1 MKTRFSTILVAAF
14 SLSGNLQAQPA
25 QTANQLSGI
34 VGGGFRYSERRSDS
48 QTLRSYTIPVFLPL
62 EATLGRLFLT
72 GSLEYAKNEAI
83 GLADGRSEG
92 LNYVNMEGRFRAID
106 SGRFRLDVSEVAGI
120 STARKEESGL
130 AGLQR
135 GYRMD
140 TGVSLGYRRD
150 QLNMELLARHT
161 WNKAR
166 GDYRQGD
173 VLAGGLMFGWGI
185 GDYSGESWPVN
196 LMMGVTS
203 RVYAADRFRGE
214 EMPGTD
220 YGTVF
225 FSPGL
230 MLSGRSVSLRAG
242 LDVPIKHL
250 GQEDRGYRD
259 RMRANIGLKY
269 LLQ

>member
-1 MKTRFSTILVAAF
+1 MNTRIPIALVAAF
-14 SLSGNLQAQPA
+14 CLTGPLQAQAMP
-25 QTANQLSGI
+25 QGHQLSGL
-34 VGGGFRYSERRSDS
+34 VGGGFQYSERRSDS
-48 QTLRSYTIPVFLPL
+48 QTLRSYTMPIFLPL
-62 EATLGRLFLT
+62 EATLGRLYLT
-72 GSLEYAKNEAI
+72 GSLEYARNEAI
-83 GLADGRSEG
+83 GLSEGRSEG

-106 SGRFRLDVSEVAGI
+106 SRRFRLSFTEVAGV
-120 STARKEESGL
+120 STAHKEESSL
-130 AGLQR
+130 ASLQS
-135 GYRMD
+135 GYRVD
-140 TGVSLGYRRD
+140 TGVTLAYRRD
-150 QLNMELLARHT
+150 QLNMELLAQHT

-173 VLAGGLMFGWGI
+173 VMSGGFMLGWGM
-185 GDYSGESWPVN
+185 GDYSGETWPVN

-203 RVYAADRFRGE
+203 RVYQADRFRGE

-230 MLSGRSVSLRAG
+230 MLSGRSVSLHAG
-242 LDVPIKHL
+242 LDFPIKHL

-269 LLQ
+269 FLQ